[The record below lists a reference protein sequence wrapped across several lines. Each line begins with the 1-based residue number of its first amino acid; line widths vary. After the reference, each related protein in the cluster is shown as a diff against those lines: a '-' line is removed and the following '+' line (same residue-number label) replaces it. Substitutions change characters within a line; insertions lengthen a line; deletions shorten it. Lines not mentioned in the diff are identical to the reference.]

1 LGGHFNFT
9 LTLIIAWENLAGHE
23 AGHLMGLVD
32 RYTDIT
38 DAKGNVIDFV
48 IHKNWDGNI
57 MAGPPGEAWN
67 NNLFEMISFARTNH
81 RLIIRR

>member
-1 LGGHFNFT
+1 MFT
-9 LTLIIAWENLAGHE
+9 LKNRCPLSCPFSLRIPCRAGNR
-23 AGHLMGLVD
+23 GSWKKLSRCD
-32 RYTDIT
+32 
-38 DAKGNVIDFV
+38 KGNVIDFV